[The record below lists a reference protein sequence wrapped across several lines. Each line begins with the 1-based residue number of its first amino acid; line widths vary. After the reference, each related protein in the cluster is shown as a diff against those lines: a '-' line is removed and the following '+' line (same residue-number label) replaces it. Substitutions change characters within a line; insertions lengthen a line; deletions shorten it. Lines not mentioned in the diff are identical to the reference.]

1 MIFHCLI
8 CWLRYC
14 KHLMNNNIH
23 KTEFFR
29 NTDGLSS
36 GISNVLWDLNL
47 RYFLDSSHHLLTYH
61 QKISIDLHQH
71 ETNKSFHSPFKK
83 LNSSEIAPGFC
94 CDWSL
99 LELFVDDSCSIS
111 LSSFFSSISNFFF
124 SISIFFNSSSEVWSE
139 LEQEIL
145 VKNKTEKT
153 AKKRKLHTLKIN

>member
-1 MIFHCLI
+1 
-8 CWLRYC
+8 
-14 KHLMNNNIH
+14 
-23 KTEFFR
+23 
-29 NTDGLSS
+29 
-36 GISNVLWDLNL
+36 
-47 RYFLDSSHHLLTYH
+47 
-61 QKISIDLHQH
+61 
-71 ETNKSFHSPFKK
+71 
-83 LNSSEIAPGFC
+83 
-94 CDWSL
+94 